1 MRQTGI
7 KYTCD
12 RCGLEYFVD
21 YASKRSNMSAEELNW
36 DNLGP
41 DGGPYPYKPYDSFDE
56 FMAETRHQPGYI
68 RTMLYKAYLTGYQDG
83 IAYGREH
90 PLP

>member
-1 MRQTGI
+1 MDA
-7 KYTCD
+7 KCCD
-12 RCGLEYFVD
+12 RCGGFYLEKDV
-21 YASKRSNMSAEELNW
+21 REL
-36 DNLGP
+36 
-41 DGGPYPYKPYDSFDE
+41 PYDSFDE

-68 RTMLYKAYLTGYQDG
+68 RAMLYKAYLTGYEDG